1 MRVSQSTRVKRY
13 FLGDFSVT
21 TTTYFASSFAFVMTY
36 RSLLGLAILPPAWGF
51 FWGQGSSS
59 SSRFPQNKPDYCLRK
74 DDSQFSV
81 REIDK
86 AGTTPPRALMTL
98 MLL

>member
-36 RSLLGLAILPPAWGF
+36 RSLLGLAILPPAR
-51 FWGQGSSS
+51 S
-59 SSRFPQNKPDYCLRK
+59 
-74 DDSQFSV
+74 
-81 REIDK
+81 
-86 AGTTPPRALMTL
+86 
-98 MLL
+98 